1 MHFASRD
8 AMDIDG
14 CGQAVL
20 QALIDA
26 GLVKSAA
33 DLYSLDAEQVE
44 TLERM
49 GKKSSQNLIASIE
62 DSKTRDL
69 SRLLFAF
76 GIRHVGQKAG
86 RILSNHFGS
95 LDAVLTAS
103 EEEMTEIRD
112 IGATTAQSIVQ
123 WREQEQSQHLI
134 ARLREAGVNFTGEK
148 TATGDLFAGKTIVV
162 TGTLPTLSRKDANTL
177 IERLG
182 GKAAGSVSKKTSFV
196 VAGEAAGSKL
206 QKANELGI
214 PVLTE
219 EEFLKMTAQA

>member
-1 MHFASRD
+1 
-8 AMDIDG
+8 
-14 CGQAVL
+14 
-20 QALIDA
+20 
-26 GLVKSAA
+26 
-33 DLYSLDAEQVE
+33 
-44 TLERM
+44 
-49 GKKSSQNLIASIE
+49 
-62 DSKTRDL
+62 
-69 SRLLFAF
+69 
-76 GIRHVGQKAG
+76 
-86 RILSNHFGS
+86 
-95 LDAVLTAS
+95 
-103 EEEMTEIRD
+103 MTEIRD